1 MTNRWDA
8 LTDEVVHLFAHV
20 ADRFNRD
27 YEDAAARFDLTSIQ
41 AKVLVLAQTPTPM
54 HQIADRLGSER
65 SNVTG
70 IIDRLEARGLVER
83 RADDRDRRIKNVV
96 VTPAGQEAARNFQR
110 ALQFAGEPLA
120 GLTHAE
126 RTQLRDLLRR
136 LQLTEGEPE
145 TP

>member
-1 MTNRWDA
+1 MMNRWDA
-8 LTDEVVHLFAHV
+8 LTDEVVHLFARV

-41 AKVLVLAQTPTPM
+41 AKVLVLAETPTPM

-96 VTPAGQEAARNFQR
+96 VTSAGQEAARNFQR

-120 GLTHAE
+120 GLTIAE

-136 LQLTEGEPE
+136 LS
-145 TP
+145 

>member
-8 LTDEVVHLFAHV
+8 VTDEVVHLFAQI

-27 YEDAAARFDLTSIQ
+27 YEDAAGRFDLTPIQ
-41 AKVLVLAQTPTPM
+41 AKVLVLAKRPTPM

-83 RADDRDRRIKNVV
+83 QPDDRDRRIKNVAL
-96 VTPAGQEAARNFQR
+96 TPAGQETARNFQR
-110 ALQFAGEPLA
+110 ALQFAAEPLA
-120 GLTHAE
+120 GLTTAQ

-136 LQLTEGEPE
+136 L
-145 TP
+145 